1 MIENGPTNTTQATSL
16 LAIWGLLP
24 RLRAACG
31 ILGDTADDIARSAT
45 LYMPVIADKPDS
57 VIRAIT
63 LFAQEHCV
71 EAEVDYRPNRIVV
84 RLHRPINDAAKDEDS
99 R

>member
-1 MIENGPTNTTQATSL
+1 MIENAPTNTTQATSL

-31 ILGDTADDIARSAT
+31 ILDDTSEDLARSAT
-45 LYMPVIADKPDS
+45 LYIPVIADKPDS
-57 VIRAIT
+57 VIRVIT
-63 LFAQEHCV
+63 LYAQEHCL
-71 EAEVDYRPNRIVV
+71 EAEVDCRPNRIVV
-84 RLHRPINDAAKDEDS
+84 RLRRPINDAARDEDS